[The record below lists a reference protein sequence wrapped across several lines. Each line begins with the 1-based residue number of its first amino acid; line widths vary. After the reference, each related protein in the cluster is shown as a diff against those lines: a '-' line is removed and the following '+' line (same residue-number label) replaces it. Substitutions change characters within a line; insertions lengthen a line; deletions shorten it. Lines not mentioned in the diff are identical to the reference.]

1 MHMWPIPEKP
11 KTPEPAP
18 PPDPPVPEAAAAP
31 EALPAPEDVA
41 VAVPAEEPKKK
52 SDSTGA
58 KKPRTR
64 APDPGAFAMWMAGGN
79 RLKLR
84 SRWEVNA
91 EHVNGFCM
99 FCDIFRFLRQPGA
112 NARSLNLI
120 YLSFSGGAWLFLSH
134 SRDWFL
140 MPQGGIARPN
150 PFTFCFCF

>member
-1 MHMWPIPEKP
+1 MIGSKLLATASSLRIAIGIACITTFFE
-11 KTPEPAP
+11 
-18 PPDPPVPEAAAAP
+18 
-31 EALPAPEDVA
+31 L
-41 VAVPAEEPKKK
+41 
-52 SDSTGA
+52 G
-58 KKPRTR
+58 
-64 APDPGAFAMWMAGGN
+64 
-79 RLKLR
+79 LKLR

-150 PFTFCFCF
+150 PFTFCFCFSLPLPFPSLIAVKQGARKASVVIKKKSWHASIMS